1 MSLKDP
7 EDENTLGIWTTMM
20 CIIYDELTVSYD
32 YSDQSHDKE
41 GSEFTDDL
49 KGMVLQKLIILL

>member
-1 MSLKDP
+1 
-7 EDENTLGIWTTMM
+7 MM

-41 GSEFTDDL
+41 GSEFADDF
-49 KGMVLQKLIILL
+49 KGMVLQNHNYNCQGLFSIKH